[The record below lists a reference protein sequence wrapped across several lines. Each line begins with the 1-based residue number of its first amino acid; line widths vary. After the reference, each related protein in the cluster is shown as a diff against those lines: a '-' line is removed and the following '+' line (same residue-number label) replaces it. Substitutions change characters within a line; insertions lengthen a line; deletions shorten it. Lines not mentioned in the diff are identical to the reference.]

1 MSTRTNTRRSKKAKQ
16 GPKYHLPMIE
26 EESTDI
32 NSEGTVVSNT
42 NAEGSSLNFV
52 NDVDVYEIDTLFDE
66 QNTLIASI
74 NTKNMMN
81 NQKSVKPM

>member
-1 MSTRTNTRRSKKAKQ
+1 MSTRTNSRRSKKTKL
-16 GPKYHLPMIE
+16 GPKYQLPMIE

-42 NAEGSSLNFV
+42 NEEGSSLNFV

-66 QNTLIASI
+66 QNT
-74 NTKNMMN
+74 
-81 NQKSVKPM
+81 